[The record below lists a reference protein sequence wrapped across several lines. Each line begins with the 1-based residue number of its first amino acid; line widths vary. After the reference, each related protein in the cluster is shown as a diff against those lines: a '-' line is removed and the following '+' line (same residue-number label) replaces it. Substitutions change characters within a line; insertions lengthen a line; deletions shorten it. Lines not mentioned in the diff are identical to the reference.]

1 MVIIKDDQLPPFKR
15 LLERIDQTIPGKDD
29 LLRILWKRNLS
40 DSPVTYRLKTVTYGT
55 KSAPFLAIKCIKQVA
70 YDEMHK
76 YPEAAK
82 AVLSDCYVDD
92 VISGSSNLDSA
103 RELKNQLIQLFHSCG
118 MTLHKWNSNSPEL
131 LDSPSTSSELSFSS
145 KSDNVV
151 KALGITWNSQ
161 KDEFSFKVSIKEKSS
176 YTKRDIL
183 STIARLYDPLG
194 LIGPVITKAK
204 IFLQKLWVQKL
215 SWDEPFFATIS
226 HEWQQIVSNLKAVE
240 NIKVNRCILSNHP
253 SKISLI
259 GYADASE
266 AAYGAVVYL
275 ICVDEDH
282 GSSSHLLASKSRVA
296 PLKTLSI
303 PRLELCACLLLAHL
317 ISKVSNSLK
326 MHLDDIILCTDSTI
340 ALSWLKTSPHLL
352 KTFVAN
358 RVSKIQRLVEP
369 RHWKH
374 VSSAN
379 NPADLISRGAYPH
392 ELVTSS
398 LWWNGPEQNELSDA
412 SLFELDKTLIDS
424 PAYQDELKKPLD
436 VNLNCNLNL
445 FLSNLKGPVKKTG
458 PISST
463 EYQDAEMHL
472 IKMVQVIEFAEE
484 IKSLQD
490 QRVIKS
496 Q

>member
-1 MVIIKDDQLPPFKR
+1 
-15 LLERIDQTIPGKDD
+15 
-29 LLRILWKRNLS
+29 
-40 DSPVTYRLKTVTYGT
+40 
-55 KSAPFLAIKCIKQVA
+55 
-70 YDEMHK
+70 MHK
-76 YPEAAK
+76 YPETAK
-82 AVLSDCYVDD
+82 AVFSDCYVDD

-103 RELKNQLIQLFHSCG
+103 RELKNQLIQLFRSCG

-131 LDSPSTSSELSFSS
+131 LDSPSTSE
-145 KSDNVV
+145 
-151 KALGITWNSQ
+151 
-161 KDEFSFKVSIKEKSS
+161 DEFSFKVSIKEKSS

-183 STIARLYDPLG
+183 STIAKLYDPLG

-215 SWDEPFFATIS
+215 SWDEPLFATIA
-226 HEWQQIVSNLKAVE
+226 HEWQQIVSNLKTVE
-240 NIKVNRCILSNHP
+240 NIKINRCILLNHP
-253 SKISLI
+253 SKNSLI
-259 GYADASE
+259 GYEDASE

-317 ISKVSNSLK
+317 ILKVSASLK

-340 ALSWLKTSPHLL
+340 ALSWLKTSHLL

-358 RVSKIQRLVEP
+358 RVSKIQRLVDP

-412 SLFELDKTLIDS
+412 SLFELDKTLIDF

-458 PISST
+458 LVSST
-463 EYQDAEMHL
+463 EFQDAEMHL
-472 IKMVQVIEFAEE
+472 IKMVQIIEFAEE
-484 IKSLQD
+484 VKSLQD

-496 Q
+496 QVKLLNPFLDGK

>member
-1 MVIIKDDQLPPFKR
+1 MYRQILVYESQR
-15 LLERIDQTIPGKDD
+15 D
-29 LLRILWKRNLS
+29 LLRILWKRDLS

-55 KSAPFLAIKCIKQVA
+55 KSAPFLAIRCIKQVA

-194 LIGPVITKAK
+194 LIGP
-204 IFLQKLWVQKL
+204 
-215 SWDEPFFATIS
+215 
-226 HEWQQIVSNLKAVE
+226 IVSNLKPVE
-240 NIKVNRCILSNHP
+240 NIKINRCILSNHP

-436 VNLNCNLNL
+436 VNLNC
-445 FLSNLKGPVKKTG
+445 FCLSNLKGPVKKTG

-463 EYQDAEMHL
+463 EFQDAEMHL

>member
-1 MVIIKDDQLPPFKR
+1 MNSVSVNSVFGYIATGSLKTFLENCQNYCGLIGNVDNIDRLVEKFWLVENIGEEKPILSQEEEFCEQHFKDTYRRNEDGRFIVKMPMKDEQLGDSKHLANIRLNQLVKR
-15 LLERIDQTIPGKDD
+15 LSKNATLQHLYQDFITEYENLDHMERVDDNSKPELEYYLPHHGVYRPSTKLRVVFNASVSSSNGLSLNDLLLAGAVQEDTFDILVRFRKHQVAVIADIQKMYRQILVDESQRD

-55 KSAPFLAIKCIKQVA
+55 KSAPFLAIRCIKQVA

-145 KSDNVV
+145 K
-151 KALGITWNSQ
+151 
-161 KDEFSFKVSIKEKSS
+161 
-176 YTKRDIL
+176 R
-183 STIARLYDPLG
+183 

-215 SWDEPFFATIS
+215 SWDEPLFATIA
-226 HEWQQIVSNLKAVE
+226 HEWQQIVSNLKTVE
-240 NIKVNRCILSNHP
+240 NIKINRCILSNHP

-282 GSSSHLLASKSRVA
+282 
-296 PLKTLSI
+296 
-303 PRLELCACLLLAHL
+303 
-317 ISKVSNSLK
+317 
-326 MHLDDIILCTDSTI
+326 
-340 ALSWLKTSPHLL
+340 
-352 KTFVAN
+352 
-358 RVSKIQRLVEP
+358 RLV
-369 RHWKH
+369 
-374 VSSAN
+374 
-379 NPADLISRGAYPH
+379 
-392 ELVTSS
+392 
-398 LWWNGPEQNELSDA
+398 
-412 SLFELDKTLIDS
+412 
-424 PAYQDELKKPLD
+424 
-436 VNLNCNLNL
+436 
-445 FLSNLKGPVKKTG
+445 
-458 PISST
+458 ISST
-463 EYQDAEMHL
+463 TTSQQISCGSIENFIYSKIGTLCMF
-472 IKMVQVIEFAEE
+472 VIGSSDFE
-484 IKSLQD
+484 S
-490 QRVIKS
+490 
-496 Q
+496 